1 MKSTWGVP
9 LQKVSEE
16 VFLAQAKRLA
26 PEFETETLSEVQRLR
41 NEKGRLGL
49 YFGEDEANRILAFK
63 IEKKRLFSEESFE
76 CHRMDLWMSRAYR
89 GRKVNIFFPHTLRG
103 IFFNSINILNTTYI
117 KNFIK
122 IYTNQGKCVKMD

>member
-26 PEFETETLSEVQRLR
+26 PEFETETLSKVQRLR

-76 CHRMDLWMSRAYR
+76 CHRMDL
-89 GRKVNIFFPHTLRG
+89 
-103 IFFNSINILNTTYI
+103 
-117 KNFIK
+117 
-122 IYTNQGKCVKMD
+122 

>member
-63 IEKKRLFSEESFE
+63 IEKRGCFPKKALNVTEWIFE
-76 CHRMDLWMSRAYR
+76 CHALIVE
-89 GRKVNIFFPHTLRG
+89 GR
-103 IFFNSINILNTTYI
+103 
-117 KNFIK
+117 
-122 IYTNQGKCVKMD
+122 